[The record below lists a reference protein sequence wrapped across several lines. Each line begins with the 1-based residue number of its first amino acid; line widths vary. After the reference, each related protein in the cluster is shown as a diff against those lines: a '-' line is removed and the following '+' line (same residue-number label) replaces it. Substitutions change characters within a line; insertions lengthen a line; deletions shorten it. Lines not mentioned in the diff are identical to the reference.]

1 MWPRAET
8 SAIALTIVARGCAAR
23 HVASWHARAH
33 YAKLYRS
40 RPVQQGESMPAARRS
55 ASKSTARSGAGTRA
69 RSGSST
75 RARSAS
81 TTRARSG
88 AGGVRARASAT
99 SSATRREVEQSIARF
114 EKRLDDAND
123 ALQALGKHLG
133 RGAQS
138 SYKEV
143 TAALRTLRRDAS
155 KTNKQALKEF
165 DKLRGA
171 VTQARATASRSATS
185 KSRSSAGTARSTSR
199 SSASRASGSRASS
212 SRASTSRAS
221 GSRST
226 ASRSTASKSRSTS
239 SRSGGTRSSS
249 SRAKKS

>member
-1 MWPRAET
+1 
-8 SAIALTIVARGCAAR
+8 
-23 HVASWHARAH
+23 
-33 YAKLYRS
+33 
-40 RPVQQGESMPAARRS
+40 
-55 ASKSTARSGAGTRA
+55 
-69 RSGSST
+69 
-75 RARSAS
+75 
-81 TTRARSG
+81 
-88 AGGVRARASAT
+88 VRARASAT

-155 KTNKQALKEF
+155 KTNKAALKEF

-171 VTQARATASRSATS
+171 VTQARASSSRSTAS
-185 KSRSSAGTARSTSR
+185 KSRAASGTARSTSR
-199 SSASRASGSRASS
+199 STASRASG

-221 GSRST
+221 GSRAK
-226 ASRSTASKSRSTS
+226 ASRSTASKPRSKS